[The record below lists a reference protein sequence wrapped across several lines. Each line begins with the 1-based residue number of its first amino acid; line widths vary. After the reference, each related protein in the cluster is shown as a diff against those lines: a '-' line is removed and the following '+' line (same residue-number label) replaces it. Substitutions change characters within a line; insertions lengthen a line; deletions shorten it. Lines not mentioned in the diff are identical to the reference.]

1 MTIKRLTTLAVTCY
15 YLTLATIVGTKII
28 ETVFAGSVL
37 VGKGST
43 VSQLKQ
49 EQQTLLAEKQRLQQE
64 LAQAQ
69 SLSQLDQTQ
78 LAAYSPIT
86 TPIVLEVPST
96 VALRWSIPAD
106 LRC

>member
-1 MTIKRLTTLAVTCY
+1 MNIKSLTKIAITCY
-15 YLTLATIVGTKII
+15 YLTLACIVGTKVV
-28 ETVFAGSVL
+28 ETVFTGSIL
-37 VGKGST
+37 IGKGST

-49 EQQTLLAEKQRLQQE
+49 EKQSLLAQKQRLQQE

-69 SLSQLDQTQ
+69 SLAQLDEVQ

-96 VALRWSIPAD
+96 VALR
-106 LRC
+106 

>member
-1 MTIKRLTTLAVTCY
+1 MTIKNISTIAITCY
-15 YLTLATIVGTKII
+15 YLTLATVVGTKIV
-28 ETVFAGSVL
+28 ETVFTGSIL
-37 VGKGST
+37 IGKGST

-49 EQQTLLAEKQRLQQE
+49 EKQTLANEKQRLQQE

-69 SLSQLDQTQ
+69 SLSQLDQVQ

-96 VALRWSIPAD
+96 VALR
-106 LRC
+106 